1 MHKYM
6 KIVTWQQAVREG
18 LKRVAQAT
26 ARITR
31 LECMEG
37 HVRAADVRHAKYFSC
52 ENFDL
57 STNG

>member
-1 MHKYM
+1 M
-6 KIVTWQQAVREG
+6 KIVTWQQAVRED

-26 ARITR
+26 TRITR